1 MSDLSFH
8 VREFLPDCQDGEE
21 MELRKALLKA
31 REYASVLKPRV
42 ASDAAYDLACQA
54 HEVAGQYVY
63 ADVSTGRLEIARNL
77 CRALVQAAMCT
88 EHLEALQ

>member
-8 VREFLPDCQDGEE
+8 VREFLPDCADGEE

-31 REYASVLKPRV
+31 REYASVLKPRM
-42 ASDAAYDLACQA
+42 ASDTAYDLACAA

-63 ADVSTGRLEIARNL
+63 AEVTTGRLEIARNL

-88 EHLEALQ
+88 EHLEGLQ